1 MNKELQDLLK
11 NCLESLNNRTE
22 EDIQKM
28 QELYDKEVG
37 RYSNITPSQE
47 FEILYPPTP
56 LIDEE
61 LLAICE
67 ENDYYTFKLENEE
80 NDIQEFYNEKDTWK
94 TINFSDNDYKKVA

>member
-28 QELYDKEVG
+28 QKLHDKEVG
-37 RYSNITPSQE
+37 RYSNITPSRE

-61 LLAICE
+61 LLEISE
-67 ENDYYTFKLENEE
+67 
-80 NDIQEFYNEKDTWK
+80 
-94 TINFSDNDYKKVA
+94 